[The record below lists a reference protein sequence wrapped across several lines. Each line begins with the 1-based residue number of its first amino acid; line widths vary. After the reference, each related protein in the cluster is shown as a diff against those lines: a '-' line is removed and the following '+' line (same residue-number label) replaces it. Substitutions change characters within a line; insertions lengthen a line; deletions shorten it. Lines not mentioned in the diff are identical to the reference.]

1 MKQFKVFDS
10 HFHIIDK
17 RFPLVVNQG
26 FLPDEFTCREYLEK
40 TRHFD
45 LAGGVIVSGSF
56 QAFDQDYLVAALEE
70 LGPRFVG
77 VTQLPETTGDEEI
90 LRLNNLGIRGV
101 RFNLKRGGSAG
112 LDNLERFA
120 ARIHDLA
127 GWHVELYIDAL
138 ELEALY
144 EVLISLPKV
153 SIAHL
158 GLSAAGF
165 PTLLKLAEKGVFVK
179 ATGFSRVDFDV
190 PQALRDLY
198 AANPNVLIFGTDLPS
213 TRAPIP
219 YSKNDLMLVVETL
232 GDDDASKV
240 FYDNAMPLYQPPV
253 HGVHATSRSISKT

>member
-1 MKQFKVFDS
+1 MKQFRVFDS

-26 FLPDEFTCREYLEK
+26 FLPDEFTCRDYLEK

-45 LAGGVIVSGSF
+45 LAGGAIVSGSF

-90 LRLNNLGIRGV
+90 LRLNNIGVRGV

-112 LDNLERFA
+112 LENLERFA

-127 GWHVELYIDAL
+127 GWHVELYVDSR

-158 GLSAAGF
+158 GLSAAGL
-165 PTLLKLAEKGVFVK
+165 PTLLKLAEKGVFIK

-190 PQALRDLY
+190 SQALRDLY
-198 AANPNVLIFGTDLPS
+198 AANPDVLMFGTDLPS

-219 YSKNDLMLVVETL
+219 YSKNNLMLVVETL
-232 GDDDASKV
+232 GDENASKI
-240 FYDNAMPLYQPPV
+240 FFDNALPFYQPPV
-253 HGVHATSRSISKT
+253 LDEPTASRCISKP